1 MYKFKGREGD
11 DVRQGK
17 AHAVLKK
24 DMLNHTAPIDFDTID
39 FIPFNVLYLGALCIP
54 VNVVCFR
61 CMTCD
66 QSIRPVV

>member
-1 MYKFKGREGD
+1 
-11 DVRQGK
+11 
-17 AHAVLKK
+17 VLKK
-24 DMLNHTAPIDFDTID
+24 NMLNHTAPIDFDTID
-39 FIPFNVLYLGALCIP
+39 FIPLNVLYLGALCIP